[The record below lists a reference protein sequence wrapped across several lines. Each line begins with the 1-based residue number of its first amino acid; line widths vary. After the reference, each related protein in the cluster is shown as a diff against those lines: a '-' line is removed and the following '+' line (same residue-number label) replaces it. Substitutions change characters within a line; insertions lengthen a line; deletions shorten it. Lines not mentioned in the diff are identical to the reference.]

1 MIVDNHARTTTS
13 KVKSPRR
20 HRGEPS
26 SLVEKVRSRLQDL
39 ILSGEI
45 APGERLKELEL
56 AARFRVSRGPLREA
70 IRALELTRLVTTLPN
85 CGARVSCIDL
95 QGVLEL
101 YDVRA
106 GLARSAGRLFAVRAT
121 TVQISVLQ
129 KLHDR
134 MCRAVN
140 AAAATFYTANL
151 RFHDLIFE
159 FAGNTRLREIDQAV
173 RKELQLF
180 IRHGSLGDA
189 QLRVS
194 NAEHA
199 AFLKAVR
206 AGDAQEAGRILE
218 QHVLNGRQRML
229 ENLHQMKPCRR
240 MKEETND

>member
-1 MIVDNHARTTTS
+1 
-13 KVKSPRR
+13 
-20 HRGEPS
+20 
-26 SLVEKVRSRLQDL
+26 
-39 ILSGEI
+39 
-45 APGERLKELEL
+45 
-56 AARFRVSRGPLREA
+56 
-70 IRALELTRLVTTLPN
+70 
-85 CGARVSCIDL
+85 
-95 QGVLEL
+95 
-101 YDVRA
+101 
-106 GLARSAGRLFAVRAT
+106 
-121 TVQISVLQ
+121 
-129 KLHDR
+129 

-240 MKEETND
+240 MKEGNE